1 MAKRKQERRRTGL
14 MTKLLIL
21 VLLAAIGYQLYGLR
35 AQVEKA
41 QAEKERYAAQ
51 VEALCQENETL
62 TADIAE
68 GATQDKMEQ
77 IARDELGLVTPGEY
91 VFYNTSN

>member
-51 VEALCQENETL
+51 VEALRQENETL

>member
-21 VLLAAIGYQLYGLR
+21 VVLAAIGYQLYGLR

-51 VEALCQENETL
+51 VEALRQENETL

-68 GATQDKMEQ
+68 GATQEKMEQ

>member
-51 VEALCQENETL
+51 VEALRQENETL

-68 GATQDKMEQ
+68 GATQEKMEQ

-91 VFYNTSN
+91 VVYNTSN

>member
-51 VEALCQENETL
+51 VEALRQENETL

-68 GATQDKMEQ
+68 GATQYKMEQ

>member
-41 QAEKERYAAQ
+41 QAEKERYTAQ
-51 VEALCQENETL
+51 VEALRQENETL

>member
-51 VEALCQENETL
+51 VEALRQENETL

-68 GATQDKMEQ
+68 GATQEKMEQ